1 MDIIELIIDENDQT
15 LGIEA
20 VSLVEAPAIEENFV
34 ALKNQKIEFAEVDK
48 EKRILLGPAL
58 IPNKPIFRKK
68 GDDSE
73 GFYIYFSKDTVRK
86 ASELFFQ
93 KGNQNNATLEHNVK
107 LKGLTVVESWIVE
120 GENDK
125 SKNYGLDM
133 PQGTWMISM
142 KVDDDKI
149 WQEFVK
155 SKKVL
160 GFSIE
165 GYFADRFERPQD
177 RSIKDKLSELDSEYL
192 LEELKEMLSTRVTL
206 ESYNDYPDSAV
217 NNAQK
222 AIDLNKS
229 IDNKCMTQVGKIRAR
244 QISQKKKL
252 SEQVL
257 VRVRSYLERA
267 ETYYDESNMKAC
279 GTIAFLAWGG
289 KSMKRYVNAKLKTL
303 GYESLEEHTTK
314 VIDENYAIIDDRLA
328 YSSLQKA
335 VDISKD
341 LGCQGFHIHTLM
353 VDGKEKKWYM
363 PCEQHSVN
371 MRYKCPKGFRKDYK
385 KHKCVKMAE
394 VGPRGGIRKSPK
406 APKSG
411 TPNPRPKGQGTA
423 KGDASTTRGAKV
435 SAKDLAAL
443 QKKSDDFNERYKD
456 KLGYGATIGQ
466 LKAVFQ
472 RGLGAFN
479 TSHSPRIKSP
489 TAWAQARVNAYL
501 YLLKNGRPQNPKY
514 TGDFDLLPKKHPK
527 SPK

>member
-1 MDIIELIIDENDQT
+1 MDIVELIIDENDQT

-20 VSLVEAPAIEENFV
+20 VSLVEAPAIEETFV

-58 IPNKPIFRKK
+58 IPNKPIFRKRA
-68 GDDSE
+68 GEEE
-73 GFYIYFSKDTVRK
+73 GFYIYFSKSTVRK

-107 LKGLTVVESWIVE
+107 LKGLTVVESWLTE

-133 PQGTWMISM
+133 PDGTWMISM
-142 KVDDDKI
+142 KVEDDKI
-149 WQEFVK
+149 WNEFIK

-165 GYFADRFERPQD
+165 GYFLDRLPQD
-177 RSIKDKLSELDSEYL
+177 RAVKDDLSELESEFL
-192 LEELKEMLSTRVTL
+192 LEELKEMLSTKVTL
-206 ESYNDYPDSAV
+206 DSYNDYPDSAV
-217 NNAQK
+217 NNAKK
-222 AIDLNKS
+222 AIELNKS

-244 QISQKKKL
+244 QISKKQKL

-267 ETYYDESNMKAC
+267 EVYYNEKEMKAC
-279 GTIAFLAWGG
+279 GTIAYLAWGG
-289 KSMKRYVNAKLKTL
+289 LSMKRYVNAKLKTL
-303 GYESLEEHTTK
+303 GYENLEEQTTK
-314 VIDENYAIIDDRLA
+314 VIDENYAIINDRLA

-335 VDISKD
+335 VDVSKD
-341 LGCQGFHIHTLM
+341 LGCQGFHMHDL
-353 VDGKEKKWYM
+353 DGKTWYM

-371 MRYKCPKGFRKDYK
+371 MRYKCPKGYKKDYQ

-394 VGPRGGIRKSPK
+394 VGPRGGIKKSPK

-411 TPNPRPKGQGTA
+411 TPNPKPKGEGTA

-435 SAKDLAAL
+435 SAKDLASL
-443 QKKSDDFNERYKD
+443 QKKSDEFNERYND

-479 TSHSPRIKSP
+479 TSHSPKIKSP
-489 TAWAQARVNAYL
+489 TAWAMARVNAYL
-501 YLLKNGRPQNPKY
+501 YIIKNGRPQNAKY